1 MAVTWIET
9 DVVYSSLPTFKRCI
23 GYEQIGR
30 DGSSATF
37 RVYLKLKVNSSGGW
51 YGYPAM
57 WNITGCNGQRVKG
70 SESWSGSDAY
80 RQFTLDVRVPVG
92 GAGGIHR
99 LEIAVWGEGD
109 GGINFS
115 RMLDL
120 KYSTWNTAPYW
131 FDDARLVVRKDNANG
146 VIISQERTGTEN
158 AIKIPENWGQ
168 FYLSWSLMGDNE
180 GNSSRYELYFQE
192 NDGAWSCIY
201 NGGARNFTHTVKAG
215 ADTQGKSY
223 DYYVVGYDTYGERTP
238 TNLDVVQ
245 FQKNVLTGASI
256 SASGSIAY
264 STSSITLNWSGAKNT
279 YNNNSFT
286 YKLSSPDI
294 TIYNPTVTGSSATL
308 TVYKSGTVPTTPYI
322 KFEDLK
328 TKFKS
333 SAFKGTINITLTT
346 TNAYG
351 SSVNKSVGVAVNLQT
366 NPKAP
371 TSISIGNKVST
382 SLGSYII
389 PDRANPTVSWSG
401 ASDYLGGAL
410 TYDVYYKY
418 GTGSEV
424 LLTSGTPNTSVSV
437 KLPTV
442 TSATALTIKVVAKT
456 TFGATS
462 SATNT
467 AEKVYHYSPPTVS
480 ITNPNR
486 TITSFSADIKCS
498 LNSSI
503 PNIAFKTQTYQKGTS
518 TAVAFTGTKYTM
530 ALSGLTSEDNFT
542 VTATVND
549 NTGLS
554 ANQVAT
560 YKVTP
565 AIPKF
570 SVREKGVGVNCIND
584 GANGVFKVDGNSYL
598 GGTLRVTGASNFAT
612 VTGTTASFT
621 GSMTAT
627 RFYIKE
633 DTNNNARV
641 GYYPTDKC
649 TYIANA
655 SNHWFRLNDNGTIQW
670 RGYPVLALSKVKDSS
685 FYGLNVGNGTE
696 DGWIR
701 TTTNGLIPATPNNGS
716 NGGSSL
722 GTSTWRFKDIYATN
736 LNLNGTIATSGRIT
750 TASDVT
756 CTQGGD
762 SSSYLKMG
770 RGGSDVYLYNS
781 KSNRYLQFKD
791 DGKLYISDVL
801 VGDFRFKIGGVSNA
815 WWNSVITIAND
826 GVSEVGRYLD
836 FHQGS
841 NNTSDYN
848 CRLETLS
855 GNLICSG
862 SVHQNSDANLKENIK
877 YIDDYDEPI
886 TASLTHDATGESVA
900 FKEFIRDDFKPAT
913 FKYKKSDIQSFGF
926 IAQDVADTSIGQL
939 FVHEYDREIIDKSLE
954 EGERV
959 VRTEKTL
966 SFDLAGFTTVVARA
980 LQEEIKTRDIEI
992 EELRR
997 EIQNLKERV

>member
-1 MAVTWIET
+1 MAITWIET
-9 DVVYSSLPTFKRCI
+9 DVVYSSSPTWKRCI
-23 GYEQIGR
+23 GYEQINR

-37 RVYLKLKVNSSGGW
+37 RVYLKIKVNSSSGW

-57 WNITGCNGQRVKG
+57 WNITGCNGQRLKG

-80 RQFTLDVRVPVG
+80 RQFTLDVRVP
-92 GAGGIHR
+92 AGGGGGTHR
-99 LEIAVWGEGD
+99 LEISVWGEGD
-109 GGINFS
+109 TGINFS

-146 VIISQERTGTEN
+146 TIISQERTGTEN

-168 FYLSWSLMGDNE
+168 FYLSWSSMGDNE
-180 GNSSRYELYFQE
+180 GNLSRYELYYQE

-201 NGGARNFTHTVKAG
+201 SGGSRNFTHNVKAG

-245 FQKNVLTGASI
+245 FQKNVLTGANI

-279 YNNNSFT
+279 YNNTSFT
-286 YKLSSPDI
+286 YKLSSSDI
-294 TIYNPTVTGSSATL
+294 TIYNPTVSGSSATL
-308 TVYKSGTVPTTPYI
+308 TVYKSGTAPTTPYI
-322 KFEDLK
+322 KFDDLK
-328 TKFKS
+328 AKFGA
-333 SAFKGTINITLTT
+333 SAYKGTINITLTT
-346 TNAYG
+346 TNAFG

-401 ASDYLGGAL
+401 ASDYLGGKL

-424 LLTSGTPNTSVSV
+424 LITSGTPNTSISV

-442 TSATALTIKVVAKT
+442 TEATALTIKVVART
-456 TFGATS
+456 TFGATAA
-462 SATNT
+462 ATNT

-486 TITSFSADIKCS
+486 TISSFTADINCK

-503 PNIAFKTQTYQKGTS
+503 PNIAFKTQTYQKGTD
-518 TAVAFTGTKYTM
+518 TAVSFTGTKFTM
-530 ALSGLTSEDNFT
+530 SLSNLSSNDNFT

-554 ANQVAT
+554 GNTVAT

-584 GANGVFKVDGNSYL
+584 GANGVFKVEGNSYL
-598 GGTLRVTGASNFAT
+598 NGTLT
-612 VTGTTASFT
+612 VTGTSTFKAVKGTDGTFSGNLKT
-621 GSMTAT
+621 N
-627 RFYIKE
+627 RIYIAE
-633 DTNNNARV
+633 DTKGNARL
-641 GYYPTDKC
+641 GYSREDSC
-649 TYIANA
+649 TYI
-655 SNHWFRLNDNGTIQW
+655 SNGSNNLFGLWDNGKVTW
-670 RGYPVLALSKVKDSS
+670 KGNPVHVYSKINNSS
-685 FYGLNVGNGTE
+685 YYGLNVGDGTE
-696 DGWIR
+696 NGWIR
-701 TTTNGLIPATPNNGS
+701 TTATGLLPNKANGDSN

-722 GTSTWRFKDIYATN
+722 GTSTWRFSNIYGTY
-736 LNLNGTIATSGRIT
+736 LNLNSGADITGVVKTLNSFNINDKAKWGIGANDTYIYNATSG
-750 TASDVT
+750 
-756 CTQGGD
+756 
-762 SSSYLKMG
+762 K
-770 RGGSDVYLYNS
+770 
-781 KSNRYLQFKD
+781 YLQFKN

-801 VGDFRFKIGGVSNA
+801 VSDPNYKLGGKSNA
-815 WWNSVITIAND
+815 WWGSVVTIGND

-841 NNTSDYN
+841 NNASDYN

-862 SVHQNSDANLKENIK
+862 SIQQNSDANLKENIK
-877 YIDDYDEPI
+877 YIDDYEEPI
-886 TASLTHDATGESVA
+886 TASLTHDSTGESVA
-900 FKEFIRDDFKPAT
+900 FKEFIRDELKPAT
-913 FKYKKSDIQSFGF
+913 FNYKKSDLQSFGF
-926 IAQDVADTSIGQL
+926 IAQDIADSLIGQL
-939 FVHEYDREIIDKSLE
+939 FIHEYDREIIDKTLD

-959 VRTEKTL
+959 VGTEKTL

-980 LQEEIKTRDIEI
+980 LQEEIRTRDIQI
-992 EELRR
+992 EELKK
-997 EIQNLKERV
+997 EIRDLKERI

>member
-9 DVVYSSLPTFKRCI
+9 DVVYSSSPTWKRCI
-23 GYEQIGR
+23 GYEQINR

-37 RVYLKLKVNSSGGW
+37 RVYLKIKVNSSSGW

-57 WNITGCNGQRVKG
+57 WNITGCNGQRLKG
-70 SESWSGSDAY
+70 SEAWSGSDAY
-80 RQFTLDVRVPVG
+80 RQFTLDVRVP
-92 GAGGIHR
+92 AGGGGGTHR

-109 GGINFS
+109 NGINFS
-115 RMLDL
+115 RLLDL

-146 VIISQERTGTEN
+146 TIISQERTGTEN

-168 FYLSWSLMGDNE
+168 FYLSWSSMGDNE
-180 GNSSRYELYFQE
+180 GNLSRYELYYQE

-201 NGGARNFTHTVKAG
+201 SGGSRNFTHNVKAG

-245 FQKNVLTGASI
+245 FQKNVLTGANI

-279 YNNNSFT
+279 YNNTSFT
-286 YKLSSPDI
+286 YKLSSSDI

-308 TVYKSGTVPTTPYI
+308 TVYKSGTAPTTPYI
-322 KFEDLK
+322 KLDDLK
-328 TKFKS
+328 AKFGA
-333 SAFKGTINITLTT
+333 SAYKGTINITLTT
-346 TNAYG
+346 TNAFG

-401 ASDYLGGAL
+401 ASDYLGGKL

-424 LLTSGTPNTSVSV
+424 LITSGTPNTSISV

-442 TSATALTIKVVAKT
+442 TEATALTIKVVART
-456 TFGATS
+456 TFGATAT
-462 SATNT
+462 ATNT

-486 TITSFSADIKCS
+486 TISSFTADINCS

-503 PNIAFKTQTYQKGTS
+503 PNIAFKTQTYQKGTD
-518 TAVAFTGTKYTM
+518 TAVSFTGTKFTM
-530 ALSGLTSEDNFT
+530 SLSNLSSNDNFT

-554 ANQVAT
+554 GNTVAT

-584 GANGVFKVDGNSYL
+584 GSKGVFNVEGNSYL
-598 GGTLRVTGASNFAT
+598 NGTLEVNGVSKAPRLNFT
-612 VTGTTASFT
+612 
-621 GSMTAT
+621 
-627 RFYIKE
+627 E
-633 DTNNNARV
+633 DTGDKARI
-641 GYYPTDKC
+641 GYSKADLC

-655 SNHWFRLNDNGTIQW
+655 NGNWFRLKDDGGVTW
-670 RGYPVLALSKVKDSS
+670 KGYPVQVYSKINNSNY
-685 FYGLNVGNGTE
+685 FGLNVGDGTE
-696 DGWIR
+696 NGWIR
-701 TTTNGLIPATPNNGS
+701 VPSSGLMPNKANGS
-716 NGGSSL
+716 NANGGSNL
-722 GTSTWRFKDIYATN
+722 GTGAWRFKDIFATN
-736 LNLNGTIATSGRIT
+736 LNLNGNITVDNYIKTKDSFNINDKAKWGVGGNDTYIYNAVSG
-750 TASDVT
+750 
-756 CTQGGD
+756 
-762 SSSYLKMG
+762 K
-770 RGGSDVYLYNS
+770 
-781 KSNRYLQFKD
+781 YLQFKN

-801 VGDFRFKIGGVSNA
+801 VSDPNYKLGGKIDS

-841 NNTSDYN
+841 NNASDYN

-862 SVHQNSDANLKENIK
+862 SIHQNSDANLKENIK
-877 YIDDYDEPI
+877 YIDDYVEPI
-886 TASLTHDATGESVA
+886 TADLTHDAIGESVA
-900 FKEFIRDDFKPAT
+900 FKEFIRDEFKPAT
-913 FKYKKSDIQSFGF
+913 FKYKKADLQTFGF
-926 IAQDVADTSIGQL
+926 IAQDIADSLIGQL
-939 FVHEYDREIIDKSLE
+939 FIHEYDREIIDKTLD

-959 VRTEKTL
+959 VGTEKTL

-980 LQEEIKTRDIEI
+980 LQEEIRTRDIQI
-992 EELRR
+992 EELKKEIR
-997 EIQNLKERV
+997 ELKERI